1 MAKARLFHFQAGS
14 LDLLT
19 SAVEGGAAARNPL
32 ILRIRVQRT
41 HDTGTRRAEVQGY
54 TGWPCDSSALMCC
67 MQKPLR
73 HSVGACNFASLHCE
87 PQLGSSPAHGHF
99 GHSWHRRGGVCSA
112 ISLPLSPPGNM
123 SHPRP
128 WLGLDHFNK
137 APKRS
142 RYTYLEKAI
151 KIHN

>member
-1 MAKARLFHFQAGS
+1 MRVALCDSQA
-14 LDLLT
+14 L
-19 SAVEGGAAARNPL
+19 AVWHLEATETL
-32 ILRIRVQRT
+32 
-41 HDTGTRRAEVQGY
+41 TRRGRPGPAVSVQHA
-54 TGWPCDSSALMCC
+54 P
-67 MQKPLR
+67 R
-73 HSVGACNFASLHCE
+73 LHCD
-87 PQLGSSPAHGHF
+87 PHLSTRSACGPAWALVSP
-99 GHSWHRRGGVCSA
+99 
-112 ISLPLSPPGNM
+112 PLSPPAGNM

>member
-1 MAKARLFHFQAGS
+1 MAQKTKVPGETVPPLGAPRPRLGMQVPS
-14 LDLLT
+14 LR
-19 SAVEGGAAARNPL
+19 GP
-32 ILRIRVQRT
+32 
-41 HDTGTRRAEVQGY
+41 
-54 TGWPCDSSALMCC
+54 
-67 MQKPLR
+67 KPGLCGL
-73 HSVGACNFASLHCE
+73 SCF
-87 PQLGSSPAHGHF
+87 
-99 GHSWHRRGGVCSA
+99 
-112 ISLPLSPPGNM
+112 LSPPGNM

>member
-1 MAKARLFHFQAGS
+1 M
-14 LDLLT
+14 
-19 SAVEGGAAARNPL
+19 
-32 ILRIRVQRT
+32 
-41 HDTGTRRAEVQGY
+41 
-54 TGWPCDSSALMCC
+54 W
-67 MQKPLR
+67 KPLSR
-73 HSVGACNFASLHCE
+73 SVKVWVPLASRVRAAQSPHLVVTPNQGIGPACVV
-87 PQLGSSPAHGHF
+87 GR
-99 GHSWHRRGGVCSA
+99 SWRGGPSTWLCGLIA
-112 ISLPLSPPGNM
+112 PLSPPGNM

>member
-1 MAKARLFHFQAGS
+1 M
-14 LDLLT
+14 
-19 SAVEGGAAARNPL
+19 
-32 ILRIRVQRT
+32 RV
-41 HDTGTRRAEVQGY
+41 A
-54 TGWPCDSSALMCC
+54 PCDLQALTG
-67 MQKPLR
+67 R
-73 HSVGACNFASLHCE
+73 HLEATETPTRCGDPGPAVSVRPGVGSGLTASL
-87 PQLGSSPAHGHF
+87 PTPT
-99 GHSWHRRGGVCSA
+99 
-112 ISLPLSPPGNM
+112 PTGNM

>member
-1 MAKARLFHFQAGS
+1 MGL
-14 LDLLT
+14 
-19 SAVEGGAAARNPL
+19 GAPL
-32 ILRIRVQRT
+32 PREPSPGLG
-41 HDTGTRRAEVQGY
+41 HGAH
-54 TGWPCDSSALMCC
+54 CSSA
-67 MQKPLR
+67 
-73 HSVGACNFASLHCE
+73 SL
-87 PQLGSSPAHGHF
+87 LSGLSRVS
-99 GHSWHRRGGVCSA
+99 
-112 ISLPLSPPGNM
+112 LSPPGNM

>member
-1 MAKARLFHFQAGS
+1 MILLQVPFGVMFLAFELERGTLINRPVSACVNNDISGLQLTEQPSKVETGS
-14 LDLLT
+14 G
-19 SAVEGGAAARNPL
+19 S
-32 ILRIRVQRT
+32 
-41 HDTGTRRAEVQGY
+41 
-54 TGWPCDSSALMCC
+54 C
-67 MQKPLR
+67 QKPEVLM
-73 HSVGACNFASLHCE
+73 
-87 PQLGSSPAHGHF
+87 
-99 GHSWHRRGGVCSA
+99 VCSL
-112 ISLPLSPPGNM
+112 SLPGNM